1 MANLF
6 PITGI
11 SWDKAWLL
19 YLCFK
24 IPFSFLYC
32 SAARYSK
39 RNGLQVM
46 QRGFCCR
53 TCLVWVRAVVKS
65 YLTTFYVTNKSFFF
79 VLSSLFKE
87 FATEKLHPI
96 SIMSFFLY
104 LRNFVAPLKTSYC
117 KWSPHSGWNRNATI
131 WTICVVHVLYEH
143 TLLLFFFMLS
153 RLLWAV
159 RHLRSCG
166 QSHSTPWGRDA
177 RLLSNV
183 FQGLSLF

>member
-1 MANLF
+1 MISETVRKSCKFCYIEKTRKKCCCEDFNRCSALVPQQSEPGEMFKECIGLSTIVANLF

-19 YLCFK
+19 YLCFE

-79 VLSSLFKE
+79 CLIE
-87 FATEKLHPI
+87 
-96 SIMSFFLY
+96 SF
-104 LRNFVAPLKTSYC
+104 
-117 KWSPHSGWNRNATI
+117 
-131 WTICVVHVLYEH
+131 
-143 TLLLFFFMLS
+143 
-153 RLLWAV
+153 
-159 RHLRSCG
+159 
-166 QSHSTPWGRDA
+166 
-177 RLLSNV
+177 
-183 FQGLSLF
+183 